1 MGGEKE
7 IGTTKTDTSCLA
19 GTTGAAKLLAAG
31 GSAIV
36 FPKAPQFNIEVAA
49 LHFFHCLCKPK
60 LRRQKTRNYKKGGF
74 SVH

>member
-19 GTTGAAKLLAAG
+19 GTSDAAKLLAAG

-36 FPKAPQFNIEVAA
+36 FPKAPQFNIECTTI
-49 LHFFHCLCKPK
+49 LSL
-60 LRRQKTRNYKKGGF
+60 TRGRHGSEVMYTTILYDIL
-74 SVH
+74 

>member
-1 MGGEKE
+1 MTKNKMGGEKE

-36 FPKAPQFNIEVAA
+36 FPKAPQFNIESSC
-49 LHFFHCLCKPK
+49 FFTVFTKINCENSIVKID
-60 LRRQKTRNYKKGGF
+60 
-74 SVH
+74 

>member
-60 LRRQKTRNYKKGGF
+60 LKISN
-74 SVH
+74 